1 MITGQPSR
9 AVRRATGL
17 VRLSLIL
24 FLLPAI
30 GGGASA
36 ATSPAAPDVAEAADV
51 ARRAA
56 RDVAESSSPRLF
68 VEALDA
74 DGILLR
80 RLGPEAWESLTPRQ
94 RDVLRA
100 GIRERFLRSLA
111 PPHSGSAGV
120 AWTGT
125 QATPF
130 GVDVFLGLR
139 FDSRVLKT
147 RWAMRRVGG
156 GWRIADVVLSDP
168 GVSLARAAE
177 ASLGPAPVERRTRGN
192 EVWSTAAP
200 RIGAIAVLG
209 VAAAAIAFRLPRAKR
224 KLVYLTAAAPIALF
238 GIDGALAVHRSMSE
252 AYVLQAHARPEP
264 WRAFEQLAI
273 TAERE
278 GRLTEARD
286 YWAKALA
293 AGGPAGPIEYQIG
306 LEARQHGDLERA
318 RSEFERSLGETQPA
332 PGAGRELAF
341 LDAAAGRFAEAEPLL
356 VRYIAAAGPDPESL
370 SLLSVAQTNL
380 GKSAEAVAS
389 ISRARELVG
398 DAWRSDEIEARVRAR
413 AGDAPGCVAALRAM
427 EGRGTRVD
435 RSVLRADPAYLPIAT
450 DPAWVAFLNE
460 KSSVVGSR

>member
-1 MITGQPSR
+1 LITGRPPR
-9 AVRRATGL
+9 AVGRATGL
-17 VRLSLIL
+17 VRLSRILL
-24 FLLPAI
+24 FLAGVTGAAPARA
-30 GGGASA
+30 AS
-36 ATSPAAPDVAEAADV
+36 TSPDLLEAAEV

-56 RDVAESSSPRLF
+56 ADVAESPSPRLF

-80 RLGPEAWESLTPRQ
+80 RIGPEAWDALTPRQ
-94 RDVLRA
+94 REVLRA
-100 GIRERFLRSLA
+100 GIRERFVRSLA
-111 PPHSGSAGV
+111 PPHSGSSGV
-120 AWTGT
+120 AWTGA

-177 ASLGPAPVERRTRGN
+177 TALGPKPVERRTRGT
-192 EVWSTAAP
+192 EVWATAAP
-200 RIGAIAVLG
+200 RVGAIAVLAI
-209 VAAAAIAFRLPRAKR
+209 AAAAIAFRLPRAKR
-224 KLVYLTAAAPIALF
+224 PLVYLTAAAPIALF

-252 AYVLQAHARPEP
+252 AYVLQGRGAPEP

-278 GRLTEARD
+278 GRGTEARD

-306 LEARQHGDLERA
+306 LEARQHGDVERA
-318 RSEFERSLGETQPA
+318 RAEFERSLGEAQPA

-341 LDAAAGRFAEAEPLL
+341 LNAAAGKFAEAEPLL

-370 SLLSVAQTNL
+370 SLLSVVQTNL
-380 GKSAEAVAS
+380 GKSAGAVAS
-389 ISRARELVG
+389 IARARDLVG

-413 AGDAPGCVAALRAM
+413 AGDGPGCVAALRAM

-460 KSSVVGSR
+460 RTTRQ